1 MEEENITAGTIVAIN
16 DNVVEVEFLEK
27 KPKLHDVLYL
37 TDNKDL
43 ILEVADSAS
52 SRSVYAI
59 AFFPITH
66 LKRGMK
72 VTNTHRSLSIPV
84 GHEIFGRVVDTFGS
98 PVDNLGEIKT
108 KYKREIYSSPPQY
121 VYTKRKREILQLGIK
136 VIDLFA
142 PMLKGGKLGIL
153 GGAGVGKTLLLTEI
167 MHNVV
172 VQNKQQNGVSVF
184 AGVGE
189 RTREGQE
196 LRIALEAGNVL
207 ASVATIYG
215 AMGENSAIR
224 FLAGYA
230 GVALA
235 EHLRDVEKKDVLFFI
250 DNVFRF
256 AQAGNEMAMLM
267 DTIPSEDGYQPNL
280 DAEMGDFHER
290 LVSNQNGQIHT
301 VEAIY
306 VPNDDI
312 TDQGVQSIFPY
323 LDAIVILSR
332 DVYQQG
338 LLPAVDI
345 LSSGY
350 SKALNP
356 DVVGEKHYSTYLKAQ
371 NLLKR
376 AVSLER
382 IVSLVGQAEL
392 SVEDRIAYNRAKKI
406 INFMTQN
413 FFTAEKQT
421 GKKGQFIS
429 VETTV
434 NDVSDIL
441 NGIYDNV
448 SEEKFLYIGSAEEI
462 TK

>member
-1 MEEENITAGTIVAIN
+1 MEEENLNTGTIVAIN
-16 DNVVEVEFLEK
+16 DHVVEIEFLEK

-37 TDNKDL
+37 TENKDL
-43 ILEVADSAS
+43 KLEVVESAS
-52 SRSVYAI
+52 PNSVYAI
-59 AFFPITH
+59 AFFSINH
-66 LKRGMK
+66 LKRGIK
-72 VTNTHRSLSIPV
+72 VTNTLHSLSIPV
-84 GHEIFGRVVDTFGS
+84 GKEILGRVVDTFGN
-98 PVDNLGEIKT
+98 PVDNLGDIKT
-108 KYKREIYSSPPQY
+108 EFRREIYSPPPQY
-121 VYTKRKREILQLGIK
+121 TYTKRKRETLELGIK

-172 VQNKQQNGVSVF
+172 VQNNQHNGVSVY

-196 LRIALEAGNVL
+196 LRVALEEGKVL
-207 ASVATIYG
+207 PSVATIYG
-215 AMGENSAIR
+215 AMGENSAVR

-230 GVALA
+230 GVTLA

-280 DAEMGDFHER
+280 DSEMGDFHER
-290 LVSNQNGQIHT
+290 LVSNENGQIHT
-301 VEAIY
+301 IEAIY

-312 TDQGVQSIFPY
+312 SDQGVQSIFPY

-338 LLPAVDI
+338 LLPAVEI

-356 DVVGEKHYSTYLKAQ
+356 EIVGQKHYDTYLKTQ
-371 NLLKR
+371 SLLKR

-382 IVSLVGQAEL
+382 IVSLVGQGEL
-392 SVEDRIAYNRAKKI
+392 SEEDATAYNRAKKI

-421 GKKGQFIS
+421 GRKGQFIP

-434 NDVSDIL
+434 NDVSAIL
-441 NGIYDNV
+441 EGVYDDV
-448 SEEKFLYIGSAEEI
+448 PEDKFLYIGSLKEI
-462 TK
+462 KK